1 MITSNKEHTLTSN
14 RLILKNTLALYVR
27 MLLTMVVSL
36 FTSRVVLNTLG
47 IQDFGIYNIVAGFV
61 SMFGLLN
68 SAMISATQR
77 FLSFEIGKGDG
88 VSLHR
93 TFIMSVNVYIMIS
106 IAILLLSETLG
117 LWFVQS
123 KLSIPAERLGAVK
136 WVYQFS
142 ILTLLVTMINV
153 PYNALIVAH
162 EKMFF
167 FAVISIFEVSMKLVI
182 VFMLQ
187 WFGADKLSLYSVLLF
202 VVTCLVIFIYIYYC
216 RRSFQESR
224 YSLLWDKLIYRSLIS
239 FTGWNLWGNV
249 ADMTKSQ
256 GLNVILNMFY
266 GPIANAAYGIAYQ
279 IRNAVQQFV
288 SNLQLAFNPQIIK
301 SYASDEIY
309 HMQILI
315 KRGAKFSFFLLYFVS
330 LPVLLE
336 TDAILQIWLKTVPTY
351 SIVFTRLVIINL
363 LIDSISGPLL
373 TAVNATGRVRNYQLI
388 IGSQL
393 IMIFPI
399 SYFLLAQG
407 SSPTS
412 VFEVSIIISFIALW
426 GRVWIVKKLIK
437 LSYKDFFTDV
447 ILKSVLVGSISMILP
462 SIIHMAIEPPKLRLV
477 LTSLTS
483 LVTVTATTFLIG
495 LSNKERR
502 YILVIVSHKLSNVF
516 KQS

>member
-1 MITSNKEHTLTSN
+1 
-14 RLILKNTLALYVR
+14 
-27 MLLTMVVSL
+27 
-36 FTSRVVLNTLG
+36 
-47 IQDFGIYNIVAGFV
+47 
-61 SMFGLLN
+61 
-68 SAMISATQR
+68 
-77 FLSFEIGKGDG
+77 
-88 VSLHR
+88 
-93 TFIMSVNVYIMIS
+93 
-106 IAILLLSETLG
+106 
-117 LWFVQS
+117 
-123 KLSIPAERLGAVK
+123 
-136 WVYQFS
+136 
-142 ILTLLVTMINV
+142 
-153 PYNALIVAH
+153 
-162 EKMFF
+162 
-167 FAVISIFEVSMKLVI
+167 
-182 VFMLQ
+182 MLQ